1 MKTIEDNENFN
12 NIIEDKVDSLD
23 KKESFVYKK
32 PDGTIYYGPEAP
44 PEGTSVIEDLTRISS
59 TVSVSNTSG
68 DVIFVDPATSVCTGR
83 FNASVRCDF
92 DYDNDYPDVVM
103 ENTKILTSN
112 NVKFEDTVKKTNGLN
127 VVSSNNITL
136 SSAENITL
144 SGCNDIII
152 GEDCKDVDVVGGNNI
167 VFASG
172 TKNLHWLDVPIEG
185 DYESIQIALP
195 DELTK
200 LNVPI
205 YNIY

>member
-1 MKTIEDNENFN
+1 MKTIENNENFN
-12 NIIEDKVDSLD
+12 NIIEDKVESLD

-68 DVIFVDPATSVCTGR
+68 DVIFVNPATNVCTGR

-92 DYDNDYPDVVM
+92 DYVNDYPDVVM
-103 ENTKILTSN
+103 KDTKILMSN
-112 NVKFEDTVKKTNGLN
+112 NVNFENSVSQTNGLN

-152 GEDCKDVDVVGGNNI
+152 GEDCKDIEVVGGNNI
-167 VFASG
+167 IFASG
-172 TKNLHWLDVPIEG
+172 TQNLHWLNVPIEG
-185 DYESIQIALP
+185 DYESIQIALS
-195 DELTK
+195 DELAK
-200 LNVPI
+200 LNIPI
-205 YNIY
+205 YDIY

>member
-1 MKTIEDNENFN
+1 MKTIENNENFN
-12 NIIEDKVDSLD
+12 KIIEDKVNSLD

-32 PDGTIYYGPEAP
+32 PDGTIYYGPEKP

-68 DVIFVDPATSVCTGR
+68 DVIFVDPATNVCTGR

-92 DYDNDYPDVVM
+92 DYVNDYPDVMM

-112 NVKFEDTVKKTNGLN
+112 NINFEDTVKETNGL
-127 VVSSNNITL
+127 SIAESNNITL

-144 SGCNDIII
+144 SGCNDVII
-152 GEDCKDVDVVGGNNI
+152 GEDCKDIEVVGGNNI
-167 VFASG
+167 IFASG
-172 TKNLHWLDVPIEG
+172 TKNLHWLNVPIEG

-195 DELTK
+195 DELAK
-200 LNVPI
+200 LNIPI
-205 YNIY
+205 YDIY

>member
-185 DYESIQIALP
+185 DYESI
-195 DELTK
+195 
-200 LNVPI
+200 
-205 YNIY
+205 